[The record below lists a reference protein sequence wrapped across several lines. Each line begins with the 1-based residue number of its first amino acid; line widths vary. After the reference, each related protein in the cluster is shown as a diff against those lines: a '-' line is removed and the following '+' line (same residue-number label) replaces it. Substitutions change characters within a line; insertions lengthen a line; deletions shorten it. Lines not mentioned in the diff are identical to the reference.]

1 MNRHALLYEITG
13 VMGDVLAACEA
24 EGIAL
29 DERSIRI
36 FCDRFSAAYLALSPP
51 ASRDLAEAV
60 HLDEVRHGGLLSRE
74 TLRLANVVQSDSRF
88 TR

>member
-1 MNRHALLYEITG
+1 MNRHALLYEVTG

-24 EGIAL
+24 EGIPL

-36 FCDRFSAAYLALSPP
+36 FCDRFTAAYLALPTP
-51 ASRDLAEAV
+51 VVKLAEAV

-88 TR
+88 TP